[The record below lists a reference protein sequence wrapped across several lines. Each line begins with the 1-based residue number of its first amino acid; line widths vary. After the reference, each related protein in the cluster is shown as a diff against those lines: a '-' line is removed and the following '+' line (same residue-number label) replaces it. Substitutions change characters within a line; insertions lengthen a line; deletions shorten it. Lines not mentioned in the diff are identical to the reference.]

1 MMIRDTLEETIEDCN
16 FKINTVEEWVKYI
29 IECEFILESNTLQ
42 SYEREIIELK
52 RLRDWL
58 LELQQLREVVKII
71 KEDREEF

>member
-1 MMIRDTLEETIEDCN
+1 MIKDTLEETIEDCN
-16 FKINTVEEWVKYI
+16 FKINAVEEWVEHIK
-29 IECEFILESNTLQ
+29 ECAFILESNTLK
-42 SYEREIIELK
+42 SYEKEITELK

>member
-1 MMIRDTLEETIEDCN
+1 MIKDTLEETIDDCN
-16 FKINTVEEWVKYI
+16 FKINAVEEWVEYI
-29 IECEFILESNTLQ
+29 KECAFILESNTLK
-42 SYEREIIELK
+42 SYEKEITELK

>member
-1 MMIRDTLEETIEDCN
+1 MIKDTLEETIEDCN
-16 FKINTVEEWVKYI
+16 FKINTVEEWVKHI
-29 IECEFILESNTLQ
+29 KKCAFIHEESHILQ

-52 RLRDWL
+52 RLRNWL

>member
-1 MMIRDTLEETIEDCN
+1 MIKDTLEETIEDCN
-16 FKINTVEEWVKYI
+16 FKINTIEEWVKYI
-29 IECEFILESNTLQ
+29 KKCIVIHGESHTLQ
-42 SYEREIIELK
+42 SYEREITELK

>member
-1 MMIRDTLEETIEDCN
+1 MIKNTLEETIEDCN
-16 FKINTVEEWVKYI
+16 FKINAVEEWVEHIK
-29 IECEFILESNTLQ
+29 ECAFILESNTLK
-42 SYEREIIELK
+42 SYEKEITELK